1 MNNAR
6 RIFLLLVAL
15 LVALPIGWVGEIHAQ
30 MGPQV
35 VQGAAP
41 GASQTKQVEGK
52 IKSVDPSGRM
62 LTLDD
67 GTQLTLPP
75 TANIQRETLKEGA
88 LVKASYEERSGQKV
102 VTSMQVTSP

>member
-6 RIFLLLVAL
+6 RVFLALVAL
-15 LVALPIGWVGEIHAQ
+15 LGVLAIGWVGEIHAQ
-30 MGPQV
+30 MGSQV
-35 VQGAAP
+35 VQGAP

-52 IKSVDPSGRM
+52 ITSVDPSGRM

-67 GTQLTLPP
+67 GTQLTIPP
-75 TANIQRETLKEGA
+75 TANIKRETLKEGA
-88 LVKASYEERSGQKV
+88 MVKASYEDRGGQKV